1 VPFVAAHPRS
11 VRLDGV
17 GSEHLRASKDRP
29 PAVPT
34 GVSAGRQQ
42 PSGAKS
48 GVLTKSW
55 STNLHRRAC
64 STSTLRKVT
73 NVVDEHTREA
83 LAIAVECRIDANAI
97 VAVLDRLVRLQRPP

>member
-1 VPFVAAHPRS
+1 M
-11 VRLDGV
+11 
-17 GSEHLRASKDRP
+17 
-29 PAVPT
+29 PT

-42 PSGAKS
+42 PSGAKL

-55 STNLHRRAC
+55 STSLHRGAC

-83 LAIAVECRIDANAI
+83 LAIAVERRIDANAI